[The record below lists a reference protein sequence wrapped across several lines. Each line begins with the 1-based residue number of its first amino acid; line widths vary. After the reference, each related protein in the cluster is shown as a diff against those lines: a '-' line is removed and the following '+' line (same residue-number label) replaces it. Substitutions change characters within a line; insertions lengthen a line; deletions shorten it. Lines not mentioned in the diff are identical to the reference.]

1 MRLALAS
8 VAVAV
13 LLLGAAPAGADQDW
27 FLSLSG
33 GQFAGSGEV
42 DELRFRGSY
51 LIGVGLSKEFEQSPP
66 HVGWELEGQL
76 VQHVGE
82 QDHLEVALSINARWK
97 TFPWDATLDTSLAFG
112 SGLSYATEEPKAEAR
127 ANARTG
133 STPLLHYILAEVA
146 VAVAA
151 ESPWSVFARVHHRSG
166 IWGLFD
172 GVGRASNSLALGVRD
187 RF

>member
-1 MRLALAS
+1 
-8 VAVAV
+8 VVTV
-13 LLLGAAPAGADQDW
+13 LLLGAAPAEADQDW

-51 LIGVGLSKEFEQSPP
+51 LIGLGLTKEFEQSPP

-76 VQHVGE
+76 VQHIGE
-82 QDHLEVALSINARWK
+82 QDHLEVDFSINARWK
-97 TFPWDATLDTSLAFG
+97 TFPWDTTLDTSLALG
-112 SGLSYATEEPKAEAR
+112 SGLSYATEVPRSEAR
-127 ANARTG
+127 ANSETG
-133 STPLLHYILAEVA
+133 STRLLHYVLAEVA
-146 VAVAA
+146 VAMTA

-172 GVGRASNSLALGVRD
+172 GVGRASNSLALGVRY